1 MTDGEGEP
9 KIEQKTVLVQE
20 TIDKPTKM
28 HNAHNSTG
36 VAGNGKREP
45 TKKDKGTS
53 KKLLSDSED
62 FGMRVI
68 TLAGENKGALM
79 ELTTSRKKTYSHSLQ
94 KNKNAEAGI
103 ISSSGYQSNS
113 ESGEDGKSN
122 DKEAKTMQQ
131 SQPMTAFLNSNVQ
144 GVNNSILYNATCRY
158 NDPGIHLSL
167 TRKANKD

>member
-1 MTDGEGEP
+1 MTTDGESEP
-9 KIEQKTVLVQE
+9 KIEQKSVLVQE

-28 HNAHNSTG
+28 HNAHNSG
-36 VAGNGKREP
+36 VAGNWKREP
-45 TKKDKGTS
+45 TKKDKSTGG

-68 TLAGENKGALM
+68 TLAGENKGAVM
-79 ELTTSRKKTYSHSLQ
+79 ELTTSHKKTHSHNLDEKK
-94 KNKNAEAGI
+94 KNGK
-103 ISSSGYQSNS
+103 SGFQSNS
-113 ESGEDGKSN
+113 ESGEEGKHN
-122 DKEAKTMQQ
+122 DDKEAKAVQ

-144 GVNNSILYNATCRY
+144 GVNNSILFNATCRF